1 MKNNLHFAKAR
12 IQAELLRLFPGH
24 KSTAAIAVLLLVG
37 STLGWIAYDEYR
49 QTQDTEFRLLDSHAR
64 NAGAK
69 IADALDDIGR
79 LLNQVAGARLNSRS
93 VQDKALIAFLVQQKI
108 DIPEI
113 GTLLVTDAAGRI
125 IAATDAALV
134 GRDVSQESYF
144 AEQLASGLTPALFMS
159 RPDKNLLGVT
169 AVTFSIP
176 IIDTDKR
183 FVGIAAATIGYTY
196 FPEVLRSI
204 NPDDSASM
212 SVIFNRDGDLMYRR
226 EAPEK
231 FFGNNIVKVST
242 VFREH
247 ALAGSPVTRH
257 IGPSAHNGK
266 TRLFLVRDVGNTGL
280 SLILSRQLDEVL
292 VRWLRNIVI
301 YSLIFLFTVVAM
313 IYLAVIAARRKQLED
328 ARLEILDRSY
338 KIASQVPGL
347 VFQYRLYPDGHFC
360 LPFASD
366 AIREIFRLNP
376 EDVREDAARIFSLIH
391 PDDRDAVVTSIQKSA
406 QDLSLWNQEYR
417 VNFEDG
423 TTHWLHGNAL
433 PQQEAEGV
441 VLWHGFITDISKRK
455 RMEADIFESH
465 TRLHKIEQRE
475 MLTHERQRLMQDM
488 HDGLGSSLV
497 SALKVVERG
506 QLGAPDIAQ
515 LLQDCINDLKLA
527 IDSMEPV
534 DADLLLLLATL
545 RYRLEPRLKS
555 SHIALRWEV
564 SDVPA
569 LHWLAPQSSLHI
581 LRILQETFTNIIK
594 HTHATEIRFSTKID
608 DDFVAVSIADN
619 GLGFVVEEALKRGG
633 KGMSNQ
639 LRRAETLGAEVRWE
653 SNGSGTCFTLRLPI
667 SPASKKQAS
676 RFH

>member
-12 IQAELLRLFPGH
+12 IRTGLLRLFPGH
-24 KSTAAIAVLLLVG
+24 KNIAAISVLLLVG
-37 STLGWIAYDEYR
+37 SILSWVVYDEYR
-49 QTQDTEFRLLDSHAR
+49 QTQDVEFRLLDSHAR

-69 IADALDDIGR
+69 IADALDGIGH
-79 LLNQVAGARLNSRS
+79 LLNQVAQARLNSHS
-93 VQDKALIAFLVQQKI
+93 VQDKALIAFLVQHRI

-113 GTLLVTDAAGRI
+113 DALLVTDAAGRI
-125 IAATDAALV
+125 RTATDAAIV
-134 GRDVSQESYF
+134 GLDVSKEPYF
-144 AEQLASGLTPALFMS
+144 AGQLASGQTPALFIS
-159 RPDKNLLGVT
+159 RPDKNLHGVT
-169 AVTFSIP
+169 TVTFSFP
-176 IIDTDKR
+176 ILDTDNR
-183 FVGIAAATIGYTY
+183 FIGIAAATIGYKF
-196 FPEVLRSI
+196 FPEALRSI

-226 EAPEK
+226 AEPEK
-231 FFGNNIVKVST
+231 FFGSNIVEVST
-242 VFREH
+242 VFQAH
-247 ALAGSPVTRH
+247 ALAGSQVTRH

-292 VRWLRNIVI
+292 ARWLRNIVI
-301 YSLIFLFTVVAM
+301 YSLIFLFTVVAVTS
-313 IYLAVIAARRKQLED
+313 LAIIAARRKQLEN

-347 VFQYRLYPDGHFC
+347 VFQYRLYPDGHSCF
-360 LPFASD
+360 PFASD
-366 AIREIFRLNP
+366 AIHEIFRVTP

-391 PDDRDAVVTSIQKSA
+391 PDDHDAVVASIRKSA
-406 QDLSLWNQEYR
+406 QDLTPWHQEYR

-441 VLWHGFITDISKRK
+441 VLWHGFVTDISERK
-455 RMEADIFESH
+455 QMEADIFESH
-465 TRLHKIEQRE
+465 TRLHEIEQQQ
-475 MLTHERQRLMQDM
+475 MLSRERQRLMQDM

-506 QLGAPDIAQ
+506 QLDAPDIAQ

-555 SHIALRWEV
+555 SHIALRWAV
-564 SDVPA
+564 GDVPA

-581 LRILQETFTNIIK
+581 LRILQEAFTNIIK
-594 HTHATEIRFSTKID
+594 HTHTSEIRLATEID
-608 DDFVAVSIADN
+608 GDFVVVCIADN
-619 GLGFVVEEALKRGG
+619 GQGFAFEEALKHGG
-633 KGMSNQ
+633 KGISNQ
-639 LRRAETLGAEVRWE
+639 LRRAEAIGAEVRWK
-653 SNGSGTCFTLRLPI
+653 SNGFGTCFTLRLPI
-667 SPASKKQAS
+667 APTS
-676 RFH
+676 RKH